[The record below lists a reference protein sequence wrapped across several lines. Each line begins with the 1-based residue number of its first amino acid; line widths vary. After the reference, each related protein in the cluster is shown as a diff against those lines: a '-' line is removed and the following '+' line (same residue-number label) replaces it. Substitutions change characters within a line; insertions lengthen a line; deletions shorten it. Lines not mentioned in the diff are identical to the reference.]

1 MAWHY
6 RGMAGKDD
14 DIERLLAEMEALNAQ
29 ADAALGGDDASG
41 TGVAKRP
48 SSEAASTRKATPEA
62 REGLPPAVLRAL
74 VVSGVA
80 TGVVWVVFVILPFI
94 GLPLGSLVPVF
105 LASLLVA
112 AFYTL
117 RGRGR

>member
-1 MAWHY
+1 
-6 RGMAGKDD
+6 MAGKDD

-29 ADAALGGDDASG
+29 ADSVLGGDDAG
-41 TGVAKRP
+41 GKAVAKRRG
-48 SSEAASTRKATPEA
+48 SEAVPQKAEDASG
-62 REGLPPAVLRAL
+62 EGLPPALARAL

-80 TGVVWVVFVILPFI
+80 TGLVWVAFILLPFI
-94 GLPLGSLVPVF
+94 GLPIGSLVPVF